1 MGFHSDNEIG
11 NKGENIICD
20 YLKNLYSTKGLVN
33 VSRDEWF
40 QQFDI
45 DFLQIDTQGNIN
57 KIEVKTD
64 RMADKTGNMV
74 YEVYSDKRTYTQ
86 GCFEKTEADYI
97 FYYLINT
104 NILYIFNTQELRE
117 WVYENKDNLKLVDMG
132 DFALGYVIP
141 LNKLKDTSIK
151 IKLTKGNQHE

>member
-1 MGFHSDNEIG
+1 MGFYADNEIG
-11 NKGENIICD
+11 NKGENAIFN
-20 YLKNLYSTKGLVN
+20 YLLNHLSTINLID
-33 VSRDEWF
+33 VSKDKWF

-45 DFLQIDTQGNIN
+45 DFLQVTNNGIN

-64 RMADKTGNMV
+64 RLADKTGNMI
-74 YEVYSDKRTYTQ
+74 YELWSDKRTYTK

-117 WVYENKDNLKLVDMG
+117 WVFKHKNILEKVNMG
-132 DFALGYVIP
+132 DYAIGYIIK
-141 LNKLKDTSIK
+141 LNDLKDIRIK
-151 IKLTKGNQHE
+151 IKLNRSIKNG

>member
-11 NKGENIICD
+11 SMGESAIFDFLSTYPSTTTIID
-20 YLKNLYSTKGLVN
+20 VTK
-33 VSRDEWF
+33 DEWF

-45 DFLQIDTQGNIN
+45 DFIWQDTEYNTF

-64 RMADKTGNMV
+64 RLADKTGNMI
-74 YEVYSDKRTYTQ
+74 YEIWSDKRFYTK

-104 NILYIFNTQELRE
+104 RTLYIFKTLELRQ
-117 WVYENKDNLKLVDMG
+117 WVSEHANNLRQSNMG
-132 DFALGYVIP
+132 DNAFGYIIR
-141 LNKLKDTSIK
+141 LNDLKDISTK
-151 IKLTKGNQHE
+151 IKL

>member
-1 MGFHSDNEIG
+1 MGFHKDNIVG
-11 NKGENIICD
+11 QNGEYIIYN
-20 YLKNLYSTKGLVN
+20 YLSNHSSTINLID
-33 VSRDEWF
+33 VSKDKWF

-45 DFLQIDTQGNIN
+45 DFIQVTKDEIN

-64 RMADKTGNMV
+64 RIADRTGNMV
-74 YEVYSDKRTYTQ
+74 YEIYSDKRFYTL

-117 WVYENKDNLKLVDMG
+117 WVLEHQHNLKLVDMG
-132 DFALGYVIP
+132 DFALGYII
-141 LNKLKDTSIK
+141 KLKDLKDISIK
-151 IKLTKGNQHE
+151 IKL

>member
-1 MGFHSDNEIG
+1 MGFRADNQFG
-11 NKGENIICD
+11 GLGENIICD
-20 YLKNLYSTKGLVN
+20 YLKNLSSTKGLVD

-45 DFLQIDTQGNIN
+45 DFLQIDIQGNIN

-64 RMADKTGNMV
+64 RIADRTGNMV

-97 FYYLINT
+97 FYFLINT
-104 NILYIFNTQELRE
+104 NILYIFETQELRQ
-117 WVYENKDNLKLVDMG
+117 WVYDHQDNLKLIDIG
-132 DFALGYVIP
+132 DYALGYIIP
-141 LNKLKDTSIK
+141 LNNLKDISIK
-151 IKLTKGNQHE
+151 IKL

>member
-11 NKGENIICD
+11 NKGENAIFN
-20 YLKNLYSTKGLVN
+20 YLLNHSSTINLIN
-33 VSRDEWF
+33 VSKDKWF

-45 DFLQIDTQGNIN
+45 DFLQVTKDEIN

-64 RMADKTGNMV
+64 RLADKTGNMI
-74 YEVYSDKRTYTQ
+74 YEVWSDRRIYAK

-104 NILYIFNTQELRE
+104 KVLYIFNTQELRT
-117 WVYENKDNLKLVDMG
+117 WVNKHKNKLWQTYMG
-132 DFALGYVIP
+132 DFAIGYVIP
-141 LNKLKDTSIK
+141 LNDLKEISIK
-151 IKLTKGNQHE
+151 ERL

>member
-11 NKGENIICD
+11 NKGENVIYN
-20 YLKNLYSTKGLVN
+20 YLWKHKSTLKVID
-33 VSRDEWF
+33 VTKDKWF

-45 DFLQIDTQGNIN
+45 DFLWQDTEYNIF

-64 RMADKTGNMV
+64 TLADKTGNMV
-74 YEVYSDKRTYTQ
+74 YEIWSDKRIYSK

-104 NILYIFNTQELRE
+104 KVLYIFNTKELRE
-117 WVYENKDNLKLVDMG
+117 WVSEHIDDLKQTDMGDNAFGYVIRLDNLKD
-132 DFALGYVIP
+132 IS
-141 LNKLKDTSIK
+141 TK
-151 IKLTKGNQHE
+151 IRL

>member
-1 MGFHSDNEIG
+1 MGFHKDNIVG
-11 NKGENIICD
+11 QNGEYIIYN
-20 YLKNLYSTKGLVN
+20 YLSNHSSTINLID
-33 VSRDEWF
+33 VSKDKWF

-45 DFLQIDTQGNIN
+45 DFIQVTNDGIN

-64 RMADKTGNMV
+64 RIADRTGNMV
-74 YEVYSDKRTYTQ
+74 YEIYSDKRFYTL

-117 WVYENKDNLKLVDMG
+117 WVLEHQHNLKLVDMG
-132 DFALGYVIP
+132 DFALGYIIR
-141 LNKLKDTSIK
+141 LNDLKDISIK
-151 IKLTKGNQHE
+151 IKL